1 MGHRWSRGFKNIIA
15 SYYRG
20 AHGILLIYD
29 VTDKGTDDY
38 EFIFKVLLLGN
49 SNVGKSSLF
58 LRFVDDIW
66 NDTFVPTI
74 GVDFKIKTFDI
85 DEKKIK
91 MQIWDTAGQERFKNI
106 IASYYRGAH
115 GILLIYDVT
124 DKDSF
129 KNLSNWLIE
138 IEKNANK
145 NVLKVL
151 IGNKTDLED
160 KRVIT
165 YNQGKEF
172 ADTYGLK
179 FIETSA
185 KKNLNVSEAF
195 TTLGREL
202 MQASEEKKIIKQ
214 KQNKKISVAKVQDL
228 NAPKKNGCC

>member
-1 MGHRWSRGFKNIIA
+1 META
-15 SYYRG
+15 
-20 AHGILLIYD
+20 
-29 VTDKGTDDY
+29 KGSEDY

-115 GILLIYDVT
+115 GILLIFDVT

-138 IEKNANK
+138 IEKNASK

-151 IGNKTDLED
+151 IGNKSDLED
-160 KRVIT
+160 KRVVT

-185 KKNLNVSEAF
+185 KKNLNVTEAF
-195 TTLGREL
+195 ETLGREL
-202 MQASEEKKIIKQ
+202 MAASDDKRITKTKP
-214 KQNKKISVAKVQDL
+214 NKKISVAKAQDL
-228 NAPKKNGCC
+228 TPEKKKGCC

>member
-1 MGHRWSRGFKNIIA
+1 MYSSA
-15 SYYRG
+15 
-20 AHGILLIYD
+20 
-29 VTDKGTDDY
+29 TKGQENY

-85 DEKKIK
+85 DGKKIK

-129 KNLSNWLIE
+129 RNLSNWLIE
-138 IEKNANK
+138 IEKNASK
-145 NVLKVL
+145 NVLKIV
-151 IGNKTDLED
+151 IGNKTDLEN
-160 KRVIT
+160 KRVIS

-179 FIETSA
+179 FLETSA
-185 KKNLNVSEAF
+185 KKNLNVNEAF
-195 TTLGREL
+195 ETLGREL
-202 MQASEEKKIIKQ
+202 MAASEDKKIIKQ
-214 KQNKKISVAKVQDL
+214 KQNKKISVGKAENLDTQR
-228 NAPKKNGCC
+228 NNCAC

>member
-1 MGHRWSRGFKNIIA
+1 MYSSNPN
-15 SYYRG
+15 SSNQ
-20 AHGILLIYD
+20 
-29 VTDKGTDDY
+29 DY

-49 SNVGKSSLF
+49 SNVGKSSIF

-74 GVDFKIKTFDI
+74 GVDFKIKTFEI
-85 DEKKIK
+85 DSKKIK

-115 GILLIYDVT
+115 GILLLYDVT

-138 IEKNANK
+138 IEKNASK
-145 NVLKVL
+145 NVLRVL
-151 IGNKTDLED
+151 IGNKCDLEE
-160 KRVIT
+160 KRVISL
-165 YNQGKEF
+165 NPGKEF

-185 KKNLNVSEAF
+185 KKNLNVTEAF
-195 TTLGREL
+195 ETLGREL
-202 MQASEEKKIIKQ
+202 MAASSEKKIVQQ
-214 KQNKKISVAKVQDL
+214 KQNKKISVAKAQDL
-228 NAPKKNGCC
+228 DTNKKRGCC

>member
-1 MGHRWSRGFKNIIA
+1 META
-15 SYYRG
+15 
-20 AHGILLIYD
+20 
-29 VTDKGTDDY
+29 KGSEDY

-138 IEKNANK
+138 IEKNASK

-151 IGNKTDLED
+151 IGNKSDLED
-160 KRVIT
+160 KRVVT

-185 KKNLNVSEAF
+185 KKNLNVTEAF
-195 TTLGREL
+195 ETLGREL
-202 MQASEEKKIIKQ
+202 MAASDDKRINKQ
-214 KQNKKISVAKVQDL
+214 KPNKKVTVSNAQDL
-228 NAPKKNGCC
+228 TKKKKKKGCC

>member
-1 MGHRWSRGFKNIIA
+1 MYS
-15 SYYRG
+15 
-20 AHGILLIYD
+20 
-29 VTDKGTDDY
+29 TTKGNDDY

-138 IEKNANK
+138 IEKNASK

-151 IGNKTDLED
+151 IGNKSDLED

-165 YNQGKEF
+165 INQGKEF

-179 FIETSA
+179 FLETSA
-185 KKNLNVSEAF
+185 KKNVNVNEAF
-195 TTLGREL
+195 ETLGREL
-202 MQASEEKKIIKQ
+202 MQADDDKKITRQ

-228 NAPKKNGCC
+228 NTEKKGGCC

>member
-1 MGHRWSRGFKNIIA
+1 MN
-15 SYYRG
+15 
-20 AHGILLIYD
+20 
-29 VTDKGTDDY
+29 TPTKGNDDY

-85 DEKKIK
+85 DEKRIK

-106 IASYYRGAH
+106 IASYYRVAH

-138 IEKNANK
+138 IEKNSSK

-151 IGNKTDLED
+151 IGNKTDLEE
-160 KRVIT
+160 KRVIS
-165 YNQGKEF
+165 YNQAKEF
-172 ADTYGLK
+172 ADSYGLK
-179 FIETSA
+179 YIETSA
-185 KKNLNVSEAF
+185 KKNLNVNEAF
-195 TTLGREL
+195 ATLGREL
-202 MQASEEKKIIKQ
+202 MLASEDKRIVKQ
-214 KQNKKISVAKVQDL
+214 KQNKKISVAKMEDL
-228 NAPKKNGCC
+228 NVQKRRGCC

>member
-1 MGHRWSRGFKNIIA
+1 META
-15 SYYRG
+15 
-20 AHGILLIYD
+20 
-29 VTDKGTDDY
+29 KGSEDY

-49 SNVGKSSLF
+49 SNAGKSSLF

-138 IEKNANK
+138 IEKNASK

-151 IGNKTDLED
+151 IGNKSDLED
-160 KRVIT
+160 KRVVT

-185 KKNLNVSEAF
+185 KKNLNVTEAF
-195 TTLGREL
+195 ETLGREL
-202 MQASEEKKIIKQ
+202 MAASDDKRINKQ
-214 KQNKKISVAKVQDL
+214 KPNKKVTVSNAQDL
-228 NAPKKNGCC
+228 TPEQQKKGCC

>member
-1 MGHRWSRGFKNIIA
+1 MYS
-15 SYYRG
+15 
-20 AHGILLIYD
+20 
-29 VTDKGTDDY
+29 TTKGNDDY

-85 DEKKIK
+85 DDKKIK
-91 MQIWDTAGQERFKNI
+91 MPIWDTAGQERFKNI

-138 IEKNANK
+138 IEKNASK

-151 IGNKTDLED
+151 IGNKSDLED

-165 YNQGKEF
+165 INQGKEF

-179 FIETSA
+179 FLETSA
-185 KKNLNVSEAF
+185 KKNVNVNEAF
-195 TTLGREL
+195 ETLGREL
-202 MQASEEKKIIKQ
+202 MQAADDKKITRQ

-228 NAPKKNGCC
+228 NTEKKGGCC

>member
-1 MGHRWSRGFKNIIA
+1 MNSSAG
-15 SYYRG
+15 
-20 AHGILLIYD
+20 D
-29 VTDKGTDDY
+29 TDY

-74 GVDFKIKTFDI
+74 GVDFKIKTFEI
-85 DEKKIK
+85 DSKKIK

-115 GILLIYDVT
+115 GILLLYDVT

-138 IEKNANK
+138 IEKNASK

-151 IGNKTDLED
+151 IGNKCDLED
-160 KRVIT
+160 KRLVS

-185 KKNLNVSEAF
+185 KKNLNVNEAF
-195 TTLGREL
+195 ETLGREL
-202 MQASEEKKIIKQ
+202 MNASSDKKIVKQ
-214 KQNKKISVAKVQDL
+214 NNNKKISVAKAQDL
-228 NAPKKNGCC
+228 NINKKKEGCC

>member
-1 MGHRWSRGFKNIIA
+1 MYS
-15 SYYRG
+15 
-20 AHGILLIYD
+20 
-29 VTDKGTDDY
+29 TTKGNDDY
-38 EFIFKVLLLGN
+38 EFIFEVLLLGN

-138 IEKNANK
+138 IEKNASK

-151 IGNKTDLED
+151 IGNKSDLED

-165 YNQGKEF
+165 INQGKEF

-179 FIETSA
+179 FLETSA
-185 KKNLNVSEAF
+185 KKNVNVNEAF
-195 TTLGREL
+195 ETLGREL
-202 MQASEEKKIIKQ
+202 MQAADDKKITRQ

-228 NAPKKNGCC
+228 NTEKKGGCC

>member
-1 MGHRWSRGFKNIIA
+1 MYS
-15 SYYRG
+15 S
-20 AHGILLIYD
+20 
-29 VTDKGTDDY
+29 TTKGQENY

-85 DEKKIK
+85 DGKKIK

-129 KNLSNWLIE
+129 RNLSNWLIE
-138 IEKNANK
+138 IEKNASK
-145 NVLKVL
+145 NVLKIV
-151 IGNKTDLED
+151 IGNKTDLEN
-160 KRVIT
+160 KRVIS

-179 FIETSA
+179 FLETSA
-185 KKNLNVSEAF
+185 KKNLNVNEAF
-195 TTLGREL
+195 ETLGREL
-202 MQASEEKKIIKQ
+202 MAASEDKKIIKQ
-214 KQNKKISVAKVQDL
+214 KQNKKISVGKAENLDTQR
-228 NAPKKNGCC
+228 NNCAC

>member
-1 MGHRWSRGFKNIIA
+1 M
-15 SYYRG
+15 Y
-20 AHGILLIYD
+20 
-29 VTDKGTDDY
+29 TTTKGNDDY

-85 DEKKIK
+85 DEKRIK

-138 IEKNANK
+138 IEKNSSK
-145 NVLKVL
+145 NVIKVL

-160 KRVIT
+160 KRVISQ
-165 YNQGKEF
+165 NQGKDF

-179 FIETSA
+179 FIETSV
-185 KKNLNVSEAF
+185 KKNINVKEAF
-195 TTLGREL
+195 ETLGREL
-202 MQASEEKKIIKQ
+202 MAASGDKRITKEKP
-214 KQNKKISVAKVQDL
+214 NKKISISKAQDL
-228 NAPKKNGCC
+228 NVQKQGGCC

>member
-1 MGHRWSRGFKNIIA
+1 MYS
-15 SYYRG
+15 S
-20 AHGILLIYD
+20 
-29 VTDKGTDDY
+29 TTKGEDNY

-85 DEKKIK
+85 DGKKIK

-129 KNLSNWLIE
+129 RNLSNWLIE
-138 IEKNANK
+138 IEKNASK
-145 NVLKVL
+145 NVLKIV
-151 IGNKTDLED
+151 IGNKTDLEN
-160 KRVIT
+160 KRVIS

-179 FIETSA
+179 FLETSA
-185 KKNLNVSEAF
+185 KKNYNVNEAF
-195 TTLGREL
+195 ETLGREL
-202 MQASEEKKIIKQ
+202 MAASEDKKIIKQ
-214 KQNKKISVAKVQDL
+214 KQNKKISVGKAENLDTQR
-228 NAPKKNGCC
+228 NNCAC

>member
-1 MGHRWSRGFKNIIA
+1 MNSSTG
-15 SYYRG
+15 
-20 AHGILLIYD
+20 D
-29 VTDKGTDDY
+29 TDY

-74 GVDFKIKTFDI
+74 GVDFKIKTFEI
-85 DEKKIK
+85 DSKKIK

-115 GILLIYDVT
+115 GILLLYDVT

-138 IEKNANK
+138 IEKNASK
-145 NVLKVL
+145 NVLKVV
-151 IGNKTDLED
+151 IGNKTDLENR
-160 KRVIT
+160 RVIT

-185 KKNLNVSEAF
+185 KKNLNVNEAF
-195 TTLGREL
+195 ETLGREL
-202 MQASEEKKIIKQ
+202 MIASAEKKVTKQ
-214 KQNKKISVAKVQDL
+214 KPNKKISVAQAQDL
-228 NAPKKNGCC
+228 NTKKKGGCC

>member
-1 MGHRWSRGFKNIIA
+1 MYS
-15 SYYRG
+15 
-20 AHGILLIYD
+20 
-29 VTDKGTDDY
+29 TTKGGEDY

-129 KNLSNWLIE
+129 KNLSNWIIE
-138 IEKNANK
+138 IEKNSSK
-145 NVLKVL
+145 QVLKVL

-160 KRVIT
+160 KRVVT

-179 FIETSA
+179 YIETSA
-185 KKNLNVSEAF
+185 KKNLNVNEAF
-195 TTLGREL
+195 ETLGREL
-202 MQASEEKKIIKQ
+202 MQASDEKKIVKQ

-228 NAPKKNGCC
+228 SVEKKGGCC

>member
-1 MGHRWSRGFKNIIA
+1 MN
-15 SYYRG
+15 
-20 AHGILLIYD
+20 
-29 VTDKGTDDY
+29 TPTKGNDDY

-85 DEKKIK
+85 DEKRIK

-138 IEKNANK
+138 IEKNSNK

-160 KRVIT
+160 KRVIS

-172 ADTYGLK
+172 ADSYGLK
-179 FIETSA
+179 YIETSA
-185 KKNLNVSEAF
+185 KKNLNVNEAF
-195 TTLGREL
+195 STLGREL
-202 MQASEEKKIIKQ
+202 MQASEDKKIIKQ
-214 KQNKKISVAKVQDL
+214 RQNKKISVAKMEDL
-228 NAPKKNGCC
+228 NPEKRRGCC

>member
-1 MGHRWSRGFKNIIA
+1 MYTTS
-15 SYYRG
+15 
-20 AHGILLIYD
+20 
-29 VTDKGTDDY
+29 KGSEDY

-138 IEKNANK
+138 IEKNASK

-179 FIETSA
+179 FIETCA
-185 KKNLNVSEAF
+185 KKNLNVTEAF
-195 TTLGREL
+195 ETLGREL
-202 MQASEEKKIIKQ
+202 MQASEDKKITKQ
-214 KQNKKISVAKVQDL
+214 GQNKKITVSKAQDL
-228 NAPKKNGCC
+228 DIEKKKGCC